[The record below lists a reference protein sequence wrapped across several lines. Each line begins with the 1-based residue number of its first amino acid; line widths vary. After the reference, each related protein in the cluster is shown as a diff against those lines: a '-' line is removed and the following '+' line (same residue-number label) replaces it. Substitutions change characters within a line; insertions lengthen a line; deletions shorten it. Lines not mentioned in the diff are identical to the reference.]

1 MFLFNIKL
9 PMIMSKKYILI
20 LLLLIS
26 CSVGAIAQ
34 TTYYY
39 YKGNKIPLT
48 IDNNKVCLSIPKNKR
63 DISKELLKDVQV
75 LDTIR
80 DTVFDIS
87 IIHQSDLKRL
97 TASKSWGKEARN
109 VLLSPSYRT
118 NEGREVYLTPYLYVK
133 LKREQDIDILASC
146 AKDYNLRI
154 VKRNSFL
161 PLWHI
166 LSISLESSQNALD
179 IANELW
185 ESGNY
190 AAAAPDLSSE
200 NIAFCTNDP
209 LFSQQWGLYNN
220 IHSGIDISACNA
232 WNISTGK
239 NVKIAIVDSG
249 IFNNHDDLRDNILNE
264 LSYNSET
271 NTSPY
276 NGFWGPHGTHCA
288 GIAAAIKD
296 NNRDIA
302 GVAPDAKLISIYN
315 SSIGGAR
322 STTLEDQLA
331 SGIGWA
337 YTVGADV
344 ISCSWGNVSQNSFL
358 EDAIHNAF
366 TLGRNGKGCVVVF
379 ATGKYGNN
387 YISYP
392 ANCNDTILAV
402 GAIDT
407 TGTRPSYS
415 DYGDGLDLVAPGA
428 TIMSTTPDNRTD
440 TLSGTSMACPHV
452 AGVAALILQRN
463 PELTVTQV
471 NSIICRNAKKLSGVS
486 FNETKPDGTWNNEY
500 GYGLVDAY
508 NSLLDTPEIVYIQ
521 NDTITGT
528 QTIPAS
534 SSIPAEKIYIGKD
547 VTDIEEHGNVI
558 LGQGDITLRAKSVTI
573 KNSTTVPLGTKLKI
587 VNQ

>member
-1 MFLFNIKL
+1 
-9 PMIMSKKYILI
+9 MIMSKKYILI

-26 CSVGAIAQ
+26 CSVCAIAQ

-39 YKGNKIPLT
+39 YKGEKIPLT
-48 IDNNKVCLSIPKNKR
+48 IDNSKVCLSIPKNKR
-63 DISKELLKDVQV
+63 SVNTELLKDVQV

-87 IIHQSDLKRL
+87 IIQQSDFKRL
-97 TASKSWGKEARN
+97 SATKSWKKEAKSI
-109 VLLSPSYRT
+109 LLSPSYRT

-166 LSISLESSQNALD
+166 LSITQESSQNALN

-185 ESGNY
+185 ESGHF
-190 AAAAPDLSSE
+190 AAAAPSLPSK
-200 NIAFCTNDP
+200 NIAFCANDP

-220 IHSGIDISACNA
+220 THSDIDISACNA
-232 WNISTGK
+232 WDISTGK
-239 NVKIAIVDSG
+239 NVKIAFVDSG
-249 IFNNHDDLRDNILNE
+249 IFKDHDDLKDNILNE
-264 LSYNSET
+264 LSYDTET
-271 NTSPY
+271 GGSPC
-276 NGFWGPHGTHCA
+276 FKVWLDHGTHCA
-288 GIAAAIKD
+288 GISAAKR
-296 NNRDIA
+296 NNNIAIA

-315 SSIGGAR
+315 SSITPMGEISANI
-322 STTLEDQLA
+322 EDQLV

-337 YTVGADV
+337 YEVGADV
-344 ISCSWGNVSQNSFL
+344 ISCSWGNVSQNSLL

-379 ATGKYGNN
+379 ATGNGAPGATG
-387 YISYP
+387 ISYP
-392 ANCNDTILAV
+392 ANCNDTILAIGSIKRNGV
-402 GAIDT
+402 RA
-407 TGTRPSYS
+407 PSS
-415 DYGDGLDLVAPGA
+415 QYGPGLDLVAPGDS
-428 TIMSTTPDNRTD
+428 IVSTTYNHGTGVMY
-440 TLSGTSMACPHV
+440 GTSMACPHV

-463 PELTVTQV
+463 PGLTVTQV

-508 NSLLDTPEIVYIQ
+508 SSLLDTPEIVYIQ
-521 NDTITGT
+521 HDTITGT
-528 QTIPAS
+528 QTIPAIS
-534 SSIPAEKIYIGKD
+534 ASPAQKIYIGRD
-547 VTDIEEHGNVI
+547 VSDREEQGNVI
-558 LGQGDITLRAKSVTI
+558 LGQGDITLRAKAVTI

>member
-1 MFLFNIKL
+1 
-9 PMIMSKKYILI
+9 MSKKFILL

-87 IIHQSDLKRL
+87 IIQQSDFKRL
-97 TASKSWGKEARN
+97 SATKSWKKEAKSI
-109 VLLSPSYRT
+109 LLSPSYRT
-118 NEGREVYLTPYLYVK
+118 NEGREIYLTPYLYVK

-161 PLWHI
+161 HLWHI
-166 LSISLESSQNALD
+166 LSITLESSQNALD
-179 IANELW
+179 ISNELW
-185 ESGNY
+185 ESGHF
-190 AAAAPDLSSE
+190 AASAPDLSSE

-288 GIAAAIKD
+288 GIAAAKG
-296 NNRDIA
+296 NNNIAIA

-344 ISCSWGNVSQNSFL
+344 ISCSWGNVSQNLFL

-379 ATGKYGNN
+379 ATGNGAPSANG
-387 YISYP
+387 ISYP
-392 ANCNDTILAV
+392 ANCNDTILTV
-402 GAIDT
+402 GSIDS
-407 TGTRPSYS
+407 TGTRALSS
-415 DYGDGLDLVAPGA
+415 QYGLKLDLVAPGA
-428 TIMSTTPDNRTD
+428 TI
-440 TLSGTSMACPHV
+440 
-452 AGVAALILQRN
+452 
-463 PELTVTQV
+463 
-471 NSIICRNAKKLSGVS
+471 
-486 FNETKPDGTWNNEY
+486 Y
-500 GYGLVDAY
+500 
-508 NSLLDTPEIVYIQ
+508 VYY
-521 NDTITGT
+521 
-528 QTIPAS
+528 S
-534 SSIPAEKIYIGKD
+534 
-547 VTDIEEHGNVI
+547 
-558 LGQGDITLRAKSVTI
+558 R
-573 KNSTTVPLGTKLKI
+573 
-587 VNQ
+587 

>member
-1 MFLFNIKL
+1 MT
-9 PMIMSKKYILI
+9 KKFI
-20 LLLLIS
+20 LLLLLFIS

-39 YKGNKIPLT
+39 YKGDKIPLT
-48 IDNNKVCLSIPKNKR
+48 IDNSKVCLSIPKNKR
-63 DISKELLKDVQV
+63 AVNKEFLKDVQV

-87 IIHQSDLKRL
+87 IIQQSDLKRL

-133 LKREQDIDILASC
+133 LKREQDIDLLVSC

-166 LSISLESSQNALD
+166 LSISQESSQNALD

-185 ESGNY
+185 ESGNF
-190 AAAAPDLSSE
+190 AASAPDLSSE
-200 NIAFCTNDP
+200 NIAFSANDP
-209 LFSQQWGLYNN
+209 LFNQQWGLYNSAY
-220 IHSGIDISACNA
+220 SGIDISACQA
-232 WNISTGK
+232 WDISTGK

-271 NTSPY
+271 NASPY

-288 GIAAAIKD
+288 GIAAAKR
-296 NNRDIA
+296 NNNIAIA

-344 ISCSWGNVSQNSFL
+344 ISCSWGNVSQNSLL

-366 TLGRNGKGCVVVF
+366 TLGRNGKGCVIVF
-379 ATGKYGNN
+379 ATGNGAPGA
-387 YISYP
+387 IGIAYP

-402 GAIDT
+402 GSIDS
-407 TGTRPSYS
+407 TGVRAASS
-415 DYGDGLDLVAPGA
+415 QYGPELDLVAPGV

-452 AGVAALILQRN
+452 AGVAALVLQRN

-547 VTDIEEHGNVI
+547 VTDREEHGIVI
-558 LGQGDITLRAKSVTI
+558 LGQGDVTLRAKSVTI

>member
-1 MFLFNIKL
+1 
-9 PMIMSKKYILI
+9 MSKKFILL

-26 CSVGAIAQ
+26 CSVCAIAQ

-39 YKGNKIPLT
+39 YKGEKIPLT
-48 IDNNKVCLSIPKNKR
+48 IDNSKVCLSIPKNKR
-63 DISKELLKDVQV
+63 SVNKELLKDIQV

-166 LSISLESSQNALD
+166 LSISLESSQDALN

-185 ESGNY
+185 ESGHF
-190 AAAAPDLSSE
+190 AAAAPDLSSK
-200 NIAFCTNDP
+200 NIAFCANDS

-220 IHSGIDISACNA
+220 THSGIDISACNA

>member
-1 MFLFNIKL
+1 
-9 PMIMSKKYILI
+9 MIMSKKYILI

-87 IIHQSDLKRL
+87 IIQQSDFKRL
-97 TASKSWGKEARN
+97 SATKSWKKEAKSI
-109 VLLSPSYRT
+109 LLSPSYRT

-166 LSISLESSQNALD
+166 LSIIQESSQNALN

-209 LFSQQWGLYNN
+209 LFSQQWGLYDNT
-220 IHSGIDISACNA
+220 HSGIDISACNA

-288 GIAAAIKD
+288 GIAAAKG
-296 NNRDIA
+296 NNNIAIA

-344 ISCSWGNVSQNSFL
+344 ISCSWGNVSQNLFL

-379 ATGKYGNN
+379 ATGNGAPNAN
-387 YISYP
+387 GISYP
-392 ANCNDTILAV
+392 ANCNDTILTV
-402 GAIDT
+402 GSIDS
-407 TGTRPSYS
+407 TGTRALSS
-415 DYGDGLDLVAPGA
+415 QYGLELDLVAPGA

-547 VTDIEEHGNVI
+547 VTDREEHGNVI
-558 LGQGDITLRAKSVTI
+558 LGQGDITLRAKSVMI

>member
-1 MFLFNIKL
+1 
-9 PMIMSKKYILI
+9 MIMSKKYILI

-39 YKGNKIPLT
+39 YKGNKLPLT

-87 IIHQSDLKRL
+87 IIQQSDFKRL
-97 TASKSWGKEARN
+97 SATKSWKKEAKSI
-109 VLLSPSYRT
+109 LLSPSYRT

-166 LSISLESSQNALD
+166 LSITLESSQNALD

-209 LFSQQWGLYNN
+209 LFSQQWGLYDNT
-220 IHSGIDISACNA
+220 HSGIDISACNA

-288 GIAAAIKD
+288 GIAAAKG
-296 NNRDIA
+296 NNNIAIA

-344 ISCSWGNVSQNSFL
+344 ISCSWGNVSQNLFL

-379 ATGKYGNN
+379 ATGNGAPSANG
-387 YISYP
+387 ISYP
-392 ANCNDTILAV
+392 ANCNDTILTV
-402 GAIDT
+402 GSIDS
-407 TGTRPSYS
+407 TGTRALSS
-415 DYGDGLDLVAPGA
+415 QYGLELDLVAPGA

-547 VTDIEEHGNVI
+547 VTDREEHGNVI
-558 LGQGDITLRAKSVTI
+558 LGQGDITLRAKSVMI